1 MMKMDTKTIMVLGII
16 ILLIISLLVEAD
28 DCG

>member
-1 MMKMDTKTIMVLGII
+1 MKMDTKTIMVLGII